1 MNVNEIENF
10 QEQYFKI
17 AQQAEYIIK
26 SIERID
32 AKYSDEKYHNIYTY
46 DRFEFDEDYITVHSI
61 FYTRYRYS
69 KEEST
74 EKEYALSFS
83 NFAEPTSYLVNY
95 EEGKKS
101 AAEEKKYRKDAYDQ
115 AKKRAEYEHFL
126 ELQKKYNQ
134 TI

>member
-26 SIERID
+26 SIEKID
-32 AKYSDEKYHNIYTY
+32 EKYSDEKYHNIYTY

-74 EKEYALSFS
+74 EKEYALSFL
-83 NFAEPTSYLVNY
+83 NFAEPTSYLANY
-95 EEGKKS
+95 EERKKS
-101 AAEEKKYRKDAYDQ
+101 AAEEKKHRKDAYDQ
-115 AKKRAEYEHFL
+115 EKKRAEYEHFL